1 MSRAAP
7 DPKRN
12 MGEPVPRI
20 DGRQKVTG
28 EALYP
33 SDFPLRNPA
42 FAYLVTSPIA
52 KGRISQIDLA
62 EAMAVPGVIDILTH
76 ENTRLKEVKFS
87 TDGGGGPTTSWQ
99 NLGPEIGHDGQ
110 IVAVVIADTFEAAR
124 EGAYRAKFSYME
136 EKPSATFGSPG
147 LSEEDASKVNAR
159 AKELPQAGD
168 AESAVSSAEVT
179 LDEKYGTPPQHHN
192 AIKLFTTTCIWN
204 DDELTVYEPSQFVF
218 GLKNGTAQKLG
229 ISADKVH

>member
-7 DPKRN
+7 DAKRN

-42 FAYLVTSPIA
+42 FAYLVTSSIA

-76 ENTRLKEVKFS
+76 GNTRLNEVKYS
-87 TDGGGGPTTSWQ
+87 TGGGGGPTTSWQ

-110 IVAVVIADTFEAAR
+110 IVGVVIADTFEAAR
-124 EGAYRAKFSYME
+124 EGAYRAKFSY
-136 EKPSATFGSPG
+136 
-147 LSEEDASKVNAR
+147 SEDCNCRQQQRKNRQAENADFAHHCTLPFSAR
-159 AKELPQAGD
+159 AYMQR
-168 AESAVSSAEVT
+168 SRR
-179 LDEKYGTPPQHHN
+179 
-192 AIKLFTTTCIWN
+192 
-204 DDELTVYEPSQFVF
+204 
-218 GLKNGTAQKLG
+218 TAQRQ
-229 ISADKVH
+229 